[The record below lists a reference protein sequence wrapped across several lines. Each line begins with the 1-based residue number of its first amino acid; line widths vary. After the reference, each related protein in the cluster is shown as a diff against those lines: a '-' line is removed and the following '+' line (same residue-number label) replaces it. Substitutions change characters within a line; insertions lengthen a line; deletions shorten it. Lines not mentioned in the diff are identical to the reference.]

1 MKIKKEDRITEV
13 LEKYPATV
21 EVFMRYQLPCLGC
34 FAAHYETLEQGLSVH
49 GIDVDD
55 VIEELNEVIGL

>member
-1 MKIKKEDRITEV
+1 MKITKQDKITEV

-21 EVFMRYQLPCLGC
+21 EVFMQYQLPCLGC

-49 GIDVDD
+49 GIDVDSM
-55 VIEELNEVIGL
+55 VEQLNEAAGL